1 MRLFFPHQLT
11 CTEVYRA
18 AGIDGPVRSILKL
31 NERDFGAFFVKA
43 EPKKENKMDSE
54 GLASFLLGVG
64 VGIGVGL
71 LFAPKTGQETRD
83 ILKGKADEG
92 KEYLKRR
99 SADLRDSA
107 SDIIERGKEA
117 IGRQKDTLSEAVE
130 AGKQAY
136 RETVNQPIPPEGQM
150 AR

>member
-1 MRLFFPHQLT
+1 M
-11 CTEVYRA
+11 
-18 AGIDGPVRSILKL
+18 DGPVRSILKQNVNGTSARFL
-31 NERDFGAFFVKA
+31 RK
-43 EPKKENKMDSE
+43 PSKKENEMDSE

-99 SADLRDSA
+99 GADLRDSA

-136 RETVNQPIPPEGQM
+136 RETVNQPMPPEGQM

>member
-1 MRLFFPHQLT
+1 M
-11 CTEVYRA
+11 
-18 AGIDGPVRSILKL
+18 D
-31 NERDFGAFFVKA
+31 RD
-43 EPKKENKMDSE
+43 
-54 GLASFLLGVG
+54 GLANFFLGLG

-71 LFAPKTGQETRD
+71 LFAPKSGQETRE

-99 SADLRDSA
+99 SSELRDSA
-107 SDIIERGKEA
+107 TDIIERGKEA
-117 IGRQKDTLSEAVE
+117 IGRQKDTLSDAVE

-136 RETVNQPIPPEGQM
+136 RETVQHPGSPEGQM